1 VVTVDAGHTVR
12 AHARFLVEDKM
23 AHYVMI
29 VKQNQK
35 TLFDRL
41 DTLDWAGV
49 LISHRT
55 EDTGHGRHEQR
66 TIRVMDAPADLGFPY
81 AAQVFLMERYT
92 TRTVRRRS
100 KGNRKYRRKKITTSV
115 AVLGVTTP
123 VLA

>member
-1 VVTVDAGHTVR
+1 VIAERLIGPKTNEVPEFQPLLRDLDIAGCVVTVDAGHTVR

-55 EDTGHGRHEQR
+55 EDTGHGRRERR
-66 TIRVMDAPADLGFPY
+66 TIRVMDAP
-81 AAQVFLMERYT
+81 R
-92 TRTVRRRS
+92 
-100 KGNRKYRRKKITTSV
+100 
-115 AVLGVTTP
+115 
-123 VLA
+123 

>member
-1 VVTVDAGHTVR
+1 
-12 AHARFLVEDKM
+12 M

-55 EDTGHGRHEQR
+55 EDTGHGRRERR
-66 TIRVMDAPADLGFPY
+66 TIRVDRCP
-81 AAQVFLMERYT
+81 R
-92 TRTVRRRS
+92 
-100 KGNRKYRRKKITTSV
+100 
-115 AVLGVTTP
+115 
-123 VLA
+123 